1 MRFGA
6 SIWPWKW
13 DPPYAD
19 AIARIGRAGFRAV
32 ELIAWDDETFEAYYT
47 PAEVARL
54 RRVLDD
60 EGMLLSQ
67 FVVKTAE
74 LSSAD
79 PAERAKAIETFRRG
93 VDTAVELGTGIINTV
108 VHYPFAIE
116 MPALTDRP
124 HMQTF
129 GKRLPAGLDWQRNWE
144 DYVAALAQC
153 ASLAED
159 AGIRYSLEPHPFRYG
174 ASTEG
179 LLRILDAVDSPA
191 LGVNLDPSHLFAVGD
206 LPNVAVQRLG
216 SRVFHCH
223 FSDNDGETNAHWRPG
238 MGKIAWL
245 DLLTAL
251 VEVGFDGVISLEFED
266 VPGVSRGVAHTQGAY
281 KPRVEA
287 GPEFEAEYRTA
298 LASLTALAT
307 TAGFTID

>member
-13 DPPYAD
+13 DPPYAE
-19 AIARIGRAGFRAV
+19 AIRRIGRAGFRAV
-32 ELIAWDDETFEAYYT
+32 ELIAWDDEAFDEYYT
-47 PAEVARL
+47 PGEVRRL
-54 RRVLDD
+54 RGVLDG
-60 EGMLLSQ
+60 EGMQLSQ

-74 LSSAD
+74 LTSPEYAKR
-79 PAERAKAIETFRRG
+79 AEAIETFKRG
-93 VDTAVELGTGIINTV
+93 VETAVDLGTGIINTV

-124 HMQTF
+124 HVQTF
-129 GKRLPAGLDWQRNWE
+129 GKRLPDGLDWQRNWDE
-144 DYVAALAQC
+144 YIAGLRACAAI
-153 ASLAED
+153 AED

-174 ASTEG
+174 ATTDG
-179 LLRILDAVDSPA
+179 LLRVLDAVDSPA

-206 LPNVAVQRLG
+206 LPNIAVQRLG
-216 SRVFHCH
+216 NRVFHCH

-238 MGKIAWL
+238 MGKIAWP

-287 GPEFEAEYRTA
+287 GPDFEAEYRIA
-298 LASLTALAT
+298 LANLTELAIS
-307 TAGFTID
+307 AGLAID